1 MADIDFQKIL
11 DGMSAGNVS
20 SDPIRS
26 IYDILPTYDD
36 TQQHLL
42 FQAFYFIEK
51 YDLQDMRAIFLNF
64 GDVMAKN
71 KNLGL
76 LSSKVLQNLLSAYT
90 QNEYLRGIK
99 VNTVNNVSDVQQG

>member
-1 MADIDFQKIL
+1 MAEINFQQIL
-11 DGMSAGNVS
+11 DSMSAGNAS
-20 SDPIRS
+20 NDPIRS
-26 IYDILPTYDD
+26 IYSILPKYDNV
-36 TQQHLL
+36 QQHLL

-51 YDLQDMRAIFLNF
+51 YDLSDMRAMFESF
-64 GDVMAKN
+64 DKVMGDN

-99 VNTVNNVSDVQQG
+99 VSTLNNVSDVSQN

>member
-1 MADIDFQKIL
+1 MANIDFQKIL
-11 DGMSAGNVS
+11 DDMGSGSVS
-20 SDPIRS
+20 NDPIRS
-26 IYDILPTYDD
+26 IYEILPTYDD

-51 YDLQDMRAIFLNF
+51 YDLDDMRRMFETF
-64 GDVMAKN
+64 GGVMADN

-99 VNTVNNVSDVQQG
+99 VSTVNNVSDVQQT